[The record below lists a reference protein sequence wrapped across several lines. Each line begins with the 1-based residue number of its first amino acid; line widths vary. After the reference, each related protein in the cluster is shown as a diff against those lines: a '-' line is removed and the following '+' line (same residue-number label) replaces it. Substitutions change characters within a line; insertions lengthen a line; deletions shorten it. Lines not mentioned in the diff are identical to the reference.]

1 LAVTN
6 AQLNRRAAAH
16 AASAEQYALSG
27 GWQAAIEQME
37 MARRAGDADFV
48 MLSKIDARLSVLR
61 RRLQEA
67 KVNPLP

>member
-1 LAVTN
+1 
-6 AQLNRRAAAH
+6 
-16 AASAEQYALSG
+16 
-27 GWQAAIEQME
+27 ME